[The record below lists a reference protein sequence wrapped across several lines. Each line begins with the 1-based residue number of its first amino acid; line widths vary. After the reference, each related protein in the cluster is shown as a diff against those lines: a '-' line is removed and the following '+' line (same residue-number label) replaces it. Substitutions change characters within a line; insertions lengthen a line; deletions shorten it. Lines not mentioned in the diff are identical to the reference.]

1 LSCSKA
7 LLGEPLELHNFA
19 TGFLSLASAARAKSR
34 KRYVETGRLIDHE
47 AAVIAL
53 QLAGPSAAI
62 YRSAK
67 VALLEVLVAVQN
79 EMLAFKTREV
89 KAAKEADLL
98 AALDTF
104 SALLAST
111 VGPGYP
117 CCPVLSCAAHT
128 SVCATITS
136 AHKLYCWRGER
147 RPGVASTYVCS
158 RCLQSIRCK
167 VLMMRT
173 KSGYAQQYQTVF
185 KASGRRTGCCSFML
199 WPIGE
204 LQSWLRE
211 HCQLHCLA
219 ASSGLCATQRHVCRD
234 CRGCKGCL
242 LLQAM
247 FKMNDGTVP
256 PIHVDD
262 MSCEQLLAYN
272 SLVKEK
278 HFSFW
283 TEEAQQLGRE
293 LGAPERR

>member
-1 LSCSKA
+1 
-7 LLGEPLELHNFA
+7 
-19 TGFLSLASAARAKSR
+19 
-34 KRYVETGRLIDHE
+34 
-47 AAVIAL
+47 
-53 QLAGPSAAI
+53 
-62 YRSAK
+62 
-67 VALLEVLVAVQN
+67 
-79 EMLAFKTREV
+79 M
-89 KAAKEADLL
+89 
-98 AALDTF
+98 
-104 SALLAST
+104 
-111 VGPGYP
+111 PGHP

-147 RPGVASTYVCS
+147 WPGVASTYVCS
-158 RCLQSIRCK
+158 RCLQSTRCK

-185 KASGRRTGCCSFML
+185 KASGRRTGRCSFML

-211 HCQLHCLA
+211 HCQLHCLSA
-219 ASSGLCATQRHVCRD
+219 PSGLCATQSHVCRD

-247 FKMNDGTVP
+247 SKMDNGTVP

-262 MSCEQLLAYN
+262 MSCEQLLAFN